1 MKTRLFLLA
10 LVFGLLLNE
19 PLISIVNRPVLV
31 AGMPVLYVYIFG
43 VWAVMIGAIGYE
55 LNRHPPADEPAADE

>member
-43 VWAVMIGAIGYE
+43 VWVVMIGAIGHE
-55 LNRHPPADEPAADE
+55 LYRHPTTDEPAADE